1 MKGELENQVA
11 DLTQK
16 HKKICDEMNSLKSI
30 LYGKFG
36 ESINLE
42 TDADNQ

>member
-1 MKGELENQVA
+1 MKENLENQVA

-16 HKKICDEMNSLKSI
+16 YKKICEEMDSLKSI

-42 TDADNQ
+42 TDTDS